1 MCGRAGGRAGERA
14 SGRAAGWRACGRAV
28 GPYGWALTCCGGAV
42 LPSAGAPAGAGGV
55 TCAPV
60 SGSLRRARVARRAGW
75 LTCARARTRAFCCRR
90 HRVRVRVRTG
100 GCRASAAARHVFGRV
115 DRAHRWLWGRSRA
128 ARRTRRRRQDRSG
141 RLSLSSSR
149 AGGLA
154 GGRVGG
160 RADGRSHVVAG
171 QDFRPPALQQEQEG

>member
-1 MCGRAGGRAGERA
+1 MPGGERRGRGEGDQARPGGSVCGRAGGRAGERA
-14 SGRAAGWRACGRAV
+14 SGRAAGGRACGRAV

-75 LTCARARTRAFCCRR
+75 LTCARAFVCWRR
-90 HRVRVRVRTG
+90 RVRVRVRTG
-100 GCRASAAARHVFGRV
+100 GCRASAAARHVCGRV
-115 DRAHRWLWGRSRA
+115 DRAHRWREGRIGRSRA
-128 ARRTRRRRQDRSG
+128 ARRTRRRRQHRSG

-149 AGGLA
+149 LHE
-154 GGRVGG
+154 
-160 RADGRSHVVAG
+160 SVVNMNTI
-171 QDFRPPALQQEQEG
+171 E